1 MFNIGEYLEKFR
13 IRYQTRD
20 FLRNSVA
27 EAVKEV
33 CQIEIEPKKIEVK
46 NFIARINEKPIVK
59 TQIFLKKQKILEIL
73 DKKTEGK
80 VKNIL

>member
-1 MFNIGEYLEKFR
+1 MFNIGEYLEKFK
-13 IRYQTRD
+13 IRYQARD

-27 EAVKEV
+27 EAVKEA